1 MLLLP
6 KQTTITSQQLFKGNI
21 AKDFVDLIPL
31 KLEIRQEDF

>member
-1 MLLLP
+1 MLLLR

-21 AKDFVDLIPL
+21 KKDFVDLISL